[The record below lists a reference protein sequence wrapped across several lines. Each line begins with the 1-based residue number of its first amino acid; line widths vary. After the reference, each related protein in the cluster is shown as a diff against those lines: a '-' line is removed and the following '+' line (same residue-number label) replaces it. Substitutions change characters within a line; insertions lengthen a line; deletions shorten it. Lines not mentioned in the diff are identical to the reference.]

1 MGRLFLNYLS
11 SNKVYVCSTCESH
24 FTTYDDI
31 VSKAF
36 QGRHG
41 KAYLFRGVVNVTA
54 GPIEKRNLRTGMH
67 QVADIY
73 CNQCQE
79 IVGWKYEI
87 AYEES
92 QKYKEGKFII
102 EKAKLKRA
110 TNWA

>member
-11 SNKVYVCSTCESH
+11 GPKVYVCQNCESH
-24 FTTYDDI
+24 LSCHEDI
-31 VSKAF
+31 ISKAF

-54 GPIEKRNLRTGMH
+54 GPVEKRILRTGVH

-73 CNQCQE
+73 CNSCQE
-79 IVGWKYEI
+79 VIGWKYEV

-92 QKYKEGKFII
+92 QKYKEGKYII
-102 EKAKLKRA
+102 EKAKMKRA
-110 TNWA
+110 STWQ